1 MTEITYTP
9 NGWSKGNVLTAEKLN
24 ASENALKAV
33 VDKVNGKTTE
43 GNLEPSES
51 LATKA
56 DITTEINKLDFD
68 FTNNNNL
75 QTLSTLSQAN
85 GKIVEVT
92 CQEIGKANGSGNEA
106 TFGIIKAGTNL
117 SANNGTLSVI
127 DNPNFAGNLTVSGTS
142 TLNSTVAITNTNSL
156 ENALEVTGKSIFSG
170 RTQIGTI
177 TDVQGSS
184 ATVGNDL
191 IVIYSKNI
199 QFGIPNNVPANNNAV
214 TNFYGTTNINGILN
228 IGKATVDNEITTYT
242 GTVTFN
248 ANNTTIHG
256 NTTIDAL
263 TATLIGDTTIGTTA
277 SNNILHGTTTIDNLI
292 VGTATTSN
300 GKTTY
305 SGTATFNVP
314 QVVLHGNILLD
325 TYYSRLTVYNINIG
339 STTARQNT
347 FASGVDRTL
356 IVGMDN
362 TASQGDS
369 IIYGIGNTVAG
380 INSMAGGRD
389 CHVNGIDAFALGE
402 GTIANYKAQYAL
414 GAYNIADATEGN
426 TDDPGTYIEI
436 IGNGISD
443 SNRSNARTLDWNG
456 NEWLAGNLNINGT
469 SIMTSASINNIL
481 SLSPQ
486 TGTYCTTEYN
496 LFQTANELIFN
507 AEVSNSSFNQITNGT
522 YTLFNFDPNG
532 SKLYIG
538 SFSTTINTT
547 KLLYLN
553 SANGIEISSGDG
565 TIDMQ
570 NNLNIRNNS
579 QIVFVDNNNNRVNL
593 TAADV
598 QAIKTFCGL

>member
-33 VDKVNGKTTE
+33 IERVNGKTTE

-68 FTNNNNL
+68 FTNDSNL
-75 QTLSTLSQAN
+75 QTISTLSQAN

-92 CQEIGKANGSGNEA
+92 CQEIAKANGSGNEA
-106 TFGIIKAGTNL
+106 TLGVVKAGTNL

-127 DNPNFAGNLTVSGTS
+127 DNPNFASNLTVNGTS
-142 TLNSTVAITNTNSL
+142 TLNSTVTITNTNSL

-184 ATVGNDL
+184 TTVGNDL
-191 IVIYSKNI
+191 IVLYSKNI
-199 QFGIPNNVPANNNAV
+199 QFGISNNVPANNNAV

-248 ANNTTIHG
+248 ANDTTIHG
-256 NTTIDAL
+256 NTTIDSL
-263 TATLIGDTTIGTTA
+263 TATLVGDTTIGAAA

-292 VGTATTSN
+292 VGTATTNN
-300 GKTTY
+300 GTTTY
-305 SGTATFNVP
+305 SGTAIFNVGD
-314 QVVLHGNILLD
+314 VTLHGNILLD
-325 TYYSRLTVYNINIG
+325 TWYSRLTVYNINIG

-362 TASQGDS
+362 TASQGNS

-389 CHVNGIDAFALGE
+389 CYVNGIDAFALGE
-402 GTIANYKAQYAL
+402 GTISNYKAQYAL
-414 GAYNIADATEGN
+414 GRYNIGDATEGTSN
-426 TDDPGTYIEI
+426 DPGTYIEI
-436 IGNGISD
+436 IGNGSD
-443 SNRSNARTLDWNG
+443 NSNRSNARTLDWEG
-456 NEWLAGNLNINGT
+456 NEWLAGGLTTQNLT
-469 SIMTSASINNIL
+469 INNSFIFPSKTL
-481 SLSPQ
+481 ASVTSR
-486 TGTYCTTEYN
+486 Y
-496 LFQTANELIFN
+496 LFSCNDAYHN
-507 AEVSNSSFNQITNGT
+507 
-522 YTLFNFDPNG
+522 
-532 SKLYIG
+532 
-538 SFSTTINTT
+538 
-547 KLLYLN
+547 LYLN
-553 SANGIEISSGDG
+553 AVIEESNLSTITTGIKTLLFYKPNENLLTIGASNSNYTESVTNLYLRAKSDISLSSETGDIISASNFKIYKKNLIM
-565 TIDMQ
+565 IDD
-570 NNLNIRNNS
+570 
-579 QIVFVDNNNNRVNL
+579 DNTTVTL
-593 TAADV
+593 TAAQL
-598 QAIKTFCGL
+598 QAIKTACNIT